1 MNIDKFLIENGLN
14 FTVEK
19 HPLTATN
26 STGRQ
31 IITPYFALI
40 NSQND
45 AILNTCKS
53 GYTVS
58 QNREIV
64 EMVVNGTKKF
74 GTKLAIVKAGAI
86 NNGKQI
92 YIQLECEGEAKLKTT
107 TMKQYITVIDS
118 NDGSTGLSVGIGD
131 KMLHCGNQFFQFY
144 KEGDSRF
151 RHTTTI
157 TEKIKK
163 IPFLIE
169 TAFSKNTQQVKL
181 YKKFESTKLTANM
194 ADEMVK
200 YVLDYDKVLTP
211 QAEQDKMT
219 KRSQK
224 MMETLYADIDTEIAN
239 VGKNVF
245 ALFNGVTRYTTYH
258 QKPPTREG
266 GNAESLIVGVGYK
279 KAIDA
284 LEFCTE
290 KCGLV

>member
-1 MNIDKFLIENGLN
+1 
-14 FTVEK
+14 
-19 HPLTATN
+19 
-26 STGRQ
+26 
-31 IITPYFALI
+31 
-40 NSQND
+40 
-45 AILNTCKS
+45 
-53 GYTVS
+53 
-58 QNREIV
+58 
-64 EMVVNGTKKF
+64 
-74 GTKLAIVKAGAI
+74 
-86 NNGKQI
+86 
-92 YIQLECEGEAKLKTT
+92 
-107 TMKQYITVIDS
+107 
-118 NDGSTGLSVGIGD
+118 
-131 KMLHCGNQFFQFY
+131 
-144 KEGDSRF
+144 
-151 RHTTTI
+151 
-157 TEKIKK
+157 
-163 IPFLIE
+163 
-169 TAFSKNTQQVKL
+169 
-181 YKKFESTKLTANM
+181 M

>member
-14 FTVEK
+14 FNVEK

-118 NDGSTGLSVGIGD
+118 NDGSTGLCYIAVINSF
-131 KMLHCGNQFFQFY
+131 NF
-144 KEGDSRF
+144 
-151 RHTTTI
+151 
-157 TEKIKK
+157 IKRVIADLGTQPLLPK
-163 IPFLIE
+163 RLRKYPFL
-169 TAFSKNTQQVKL
+169 SKQHFLRIPNK
-181 YKKFESTKLTANM
+181 
-194 ADEMVK
+194 
-200 YVLDYDKVLTP
+200 
-211 QAEQDKMT
+211 
-219 KRSQK
+219 
-224 MMETLYADIDTEIAN
+224 
-239 VGKNVF
+239 
-245 ALFNGVTRYTTYH
+245 
-258 QKPPTREG
+258 
-266 GNAESLIVGVGYK
+266 
-279 KAIDA
+279 
-284 LEFCTE
+284 
-290 KCGLV
+290 